1 MKKGILFVLLL
12 LLSACETPTLD
23 IRQELRTRL
32 NQQQSFT
39 VDESFRW
46 RRFATLN
53 NAPWNEF
60 VELETSIDF
69 QNNRYFVEHII
80 DEETNVN
87 RVVER
92 TLFQAESYKNIYSRD
107 AAIRVNRQWYNLEL
121 PLINSIGLGSLDP
134 VFVVTELLY
143 NNIELYYKSDT
154 GVTGDISSFRIAVV
168 TISDTL
174 FERLFEHTVAS
185 YVDIPYSYT
194 VTAEIRFNDE
204 YEVTDIVFDLT
215 RLIRQYRDYYSVQQG
230 AVFNSLM
237 GQYTLSYHSY
247 NQVAVMELPVGI
259 SFQPSSQPITVIA
272 NALMES
278 DFLQATV
285 VSLPATATRRSIQLE
300 VTFQGQARIALVEIV
315 GLSRGER
322 TFFVQRQVVAIQPS
336 ERLMLER
343 IENADG
349 LTELY
354 VSIRYLD
361 QQRSV
366 VVFETLNVTPRL
378 TTK

>member
-1 MKKGILFVLLL
+1 MKKVLLLVALL
-12 LLSACETPTLD
+12 LLSACETPSLD
-23 IRQELRTRL
+23 IRQELRTTL

-39 VDESFRW
+39 VEESFRW
-46 RRFATLN
+46 RRFATLS

-60 VELETSIDF
+60 VEIENSIDF
-69 QNNRYFVEHII
+69 QNNRYFVEHLI

-92 TLFQAESYKNIYSRD
+92 TLFQAASYKNIYSRD
-107 AAIRVNRQWYNLEL
+107 AAIRVNRQWYNVEL
-121 PLINSIGLGSLDP
+121 PLVNSIGLGSLDP

-143 NNIELYYKSDT
+143 NNIELYYKSDA

-168 TISDTL
+168 TITDTL

-185 YVDIPYSYT
+185 YIDIPYSYT
-194 VTAEIRFNDE
+194 VTAEIRFNDD
-204 YEVTDIVFDLT
+204 YEVTEIVFDLS

-230 AVFNSLM
+230 AAFNSLM

-247 NQVAVMELPVGI
+247 NQVAVLELPVGI
-259 SFQPSSQPITVIA
+259 SFQPSNQPIASIA
-272 NALMES
+272 NALTES
-278 DFLQATV
+278 DILQPTV
-285 VSLPATATRRSIQLE
+285 TSLPGTAMRRSVQLE
-300 VTFQGQARIALVEIV
+300 VAFQGQARIALVELI
-315 GLSRGER
+315 GLSNGER
-322 TFFVQRQVVAIQPS
+322 TLFVQRQMIALQPN
-336 ERLMLER
+336 ERLLLER
-343 IENADG
+343 IENANA

-366 VVFETLNVTPRL
+366 VVFETLNLTPRL
-378 TTK
+378 RAQ